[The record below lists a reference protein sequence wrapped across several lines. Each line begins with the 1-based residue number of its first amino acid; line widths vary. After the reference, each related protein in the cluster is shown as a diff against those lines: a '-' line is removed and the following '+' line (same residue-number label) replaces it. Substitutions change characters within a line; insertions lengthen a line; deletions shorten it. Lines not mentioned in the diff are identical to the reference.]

1 VAKKLARYFKNI
13 DALMAATP
21 EELKDVEEIGERI
34 SESVIDFFSDSRN
47 RQIVERLREQGLQLS
62 EKERAISGINT
73 LGGKAFVVSGKFEHH
88 SRDGIKE
95 AVELNGGRIVSS
107 ISTKTDFVIAGM
119 DMGPAKLKKAESLG
133 ISIISEDE
141 FQQMISL

>member
-1 VAKKLARYFKNI
+1 LF
-13 DALMAATP
+13 P
-21 EELKDVEEIGERI
+21 
-34 SESVIDFFSDSRN
+34 
-47 RQIVERLREQGLQLS
+47 
-62 EKERAISGINT
+62 
-73 LGGKAFVVSGKFEHH
+73 GKFEHY

-107 ISTKTDFVIAGM
+107 ISAKTDFVIAGM

>member
-1 VAKKLARYFKNI
+1 
-13 DALMAATP
+13 M
-21 EELKDVEEIGERI
+21 
-34 SESVIDFFSDSRN
+34 
-47 RQIVERLREQGLQLS
+47 
-62 EKERAISGINT
+62 
-73 LGGKAFVVSGKFEHH
+73 
-88 SRDGIKE
+88 
-95 AVELNGGRIVSS
+95 SS